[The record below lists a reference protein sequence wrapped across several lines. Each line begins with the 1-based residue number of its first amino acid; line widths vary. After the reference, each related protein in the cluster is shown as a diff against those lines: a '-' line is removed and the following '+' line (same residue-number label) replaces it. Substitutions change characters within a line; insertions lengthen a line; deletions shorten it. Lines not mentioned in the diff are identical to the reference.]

1 MLDRLEDVEELDENG
16 DPSNTYDTFDFTY
29 VSNLLEL
36 NNPDKKYKYTV
47 NLSNIYSLTPD
58 TGAHFAGI
66 EKESKRSSDSPA
78 PLSFDMMFKT
88 TEQQYGFGLHSPEQN
103 DYDLYKR

>member
-1 MLDRLEDVEELDENG
+1 MR
-16 DPSNTYDTFDFTY
+16 SSTNTCIPYEAY
-29 VSNLLEL
+29 KLLKECV
-36 NNPDKKYKYTV
+36 NIGKIIKANRNKRYKYIL

-58 TGAHFAGI
+58 TDAHVSGM
-66 EKESKRSSDSPA
+66 EKESKRSTDSPA

>member
-1 MLDRLEDVEELDENG
+1 MKLSTNKIIAQNDGSVGRII
-16 DPSNTYDTFDFTY
+16 
-29 VSNLLEL
+29 L
-36 NNPDKKYKYTV
+36 NNPDERYKYIV
-47 NLSNIYSLTPD
+47 NPSNIYSLTPE
-58 TGAHFAGI
+58 TGSHVSGI

>member
-1 MLDRLEDVEELDENG
+1 MVILVARMT
-16 DPSNTYDTFDFTY
+16 PSILVLYH
-29 VSNLLEL
+29 VRWL
-36 NNPDKKYKYTV
+36 NNPDKRYKYMI

-58 TGAHFAGI
+58 TGAHVSGI
-66 EKESKRSSDSPA
+66 EKESKRFTDSPA

>member
-1 MLDRLEDVEELDENG
+1 M
-16 DPSNTYDTFDFTY
+16 
-29 VSNLLEL
+29 L
-36 NNPDKKYKYTV
+36 NNPDNRYK
-47 NLSNIYSLTPD
+47 NILILTNICSLIPD
-58 TGAHFAGI
+58 TGAHVSGV